1 MGAGHSHHH
10 HAHGERRGLLA
21 LILTG
26 SFMTAEAVGGILS
39 GSLALLADAG
49 HMLADTAAL
58 GLSWYAFRMGRRS
71 APPERSYGHHRFQI
85 LAALINC
92 GPLIATPGWT
102 PLEAVQR
109 LFEPHEVKGERGGE
123 GKGCAGGGEIGGGRV

>member
-1 MGAGHSHHH
+1 MGAGHAHHH
-10 HAHGERRGLLA
+10 HAQDERRVLLA

-58 GLSWYAFRMGRRS
+58 ALSWYAFRMGRRRS
-71 APPERSYGHHRFQI
+71 TPERSYGHHRFQI
-85 LAALINC
+85 LAALIN
-92 GPLIATPGWT
+92 GGTLIAI
-102 PLEAVQR
+102 AVR
-109 LFEPHEVKGERGGE
+109 SEEHPSELKSLMRIPYAVF
-123 GKGCAGGGEIGGGRV
+123 